1 MSVFDKLRDALQE
14 VLDDA
19 GDGWQLAHYTIVLG
33 IQQMT
38 SDGHV
43 SSCAWMLNPIDQP
56 GYVTEGLLSAA
67 DSMLACGADID
78 DD

>member
-1 MSVFDKLRDALQE
+1 MSVFDKLRDALQD

-33 IQQMT
+33 LQQMN
-38 SDGHV
+38 SDGHIT
-43 SSCAWMLNPIDQP
+43 SSTWMLQPIDQP

-67 DSMLACGADID
+67 DSMLACSADMD
-78 DD
+78 D